1 MKKTFLLPFLSII
14 SFTTAIA
21 QTKLPPP
28 VFEMKADTA
37 YIHITDSYWQML
49 EDPGEKWTIG
59 QVSQPPLSENFHA
72 KTKIHSS
79 ISSYWVRFRVK
90 NTLAHEAHI
99 YFNSY
104 GQIYDLYTE
113 SNGSAW
119 QHERTGFFVPWSER
133 DGIKNG
139 YVLPIILQPAEE
151 LLVYE
156 RFKFYPRLGTPE
168 YFYPGIGFVE
178 KMTRDSYVINESD
191 YFDNMLQGI
200 TFGIAILAAVFGFFF
215 FLAARERVYF
225 HASMLYFTV
234 ALFSLIRGL
243 GDMFFR
249 ENASAISFYG
259 QYLLI
264 PLFLYF
270 LVSTTRYSLDTNRRT
285 PRWDRFLE
293 ILCLIPFLWLVVQYF
308 YPALDDKW
316 GIYVPILIMGSVII
330 TCLGLI
336 PRNNRTAQLLMAG
349 VLIFVTFELIN
360 GVTRALN
367 TPLLAWLQKHDLEIE
382 AVCFFWIITVSSWIL
397 FKRYGQLQKK
407 VLQEAF
413 EKEQLAKEKEIER
426 RQLIEQQK
434 VELEH
439 QVSERTAE
447 LKHSLEDLRSTQTQL
462 IQQEKMASLGE
473 LTAGIAHEIQNPLNF
488 VNNFSEVNN
497 ELIDELKSQ
506 KSKLKREEQDAIL
519 DDIRENN
526 EKIVSHGKRADAIV
540 KGMLQHSRTSSG
552 QRELTDINTLTD
564 EYLRLAYHG
573 LRAKDKSFNA
583 TFSTDFGNDLDKVNI
598 VPQEIGRAI
607 LNLINNA
614 FYAVN
619 EKAKLQAAGY
629 TPQVIVTT
637 KKVNDKI
644 EIRIKD
650 NGNGIPKKTVDKV
663 FQPFFTTKPTGQG
676 TGLGLSLTYDIV
688 KAHGGEIKVETKEGE
703 GSEFVIQLSAEPV
716 SHKSR

>member
-1 MKKTFLLPFLSII
+1 MKKTFLLPFFSVI
-14 SFTTAIA
+14 SFTTVIA
-21 QTKLPPP
+21 QIKLPPP
-28 VFEMKADTA
+28 IFEMKSDTA
-37 YIHITDSYWQML
+37 YISITDSHWQML

-79 ISSYWVRFRVK
+79 ISSYWVRFRVR
-90 NTLAHEAHI
+90 NTLDHEAHI

-113 SNGSAW
+113 SNGSVW
-119 QHERTGFFVPWSER
+119 QHERTGRFVPWSER

-139 YVLPIILQPAEE
+139 YLLPIILRPAEE
-151 LLVYE
+151 LFVYE

-178 KMTRDSYVINESD
+178 KMTRDSYVINESV

-225 HASMLYFTV
+225 HASTLYFTV
-234 ALFSLIRGL
+234 ALFSLTRGL
-243 GDMFFR
+243 ADMFFR
-249 ENASAISFYG
+249 ENANAISFYG

-264 PLFLYF
+264 PFFLYF

-293 ILCLIPFLWLVVQYF
+293 ILSLIPFLWLVVQYF

-316 GIYVPILIMGSVII
+316 GIYLPILIMASVII

-336 PRNNRTAQLLMAG
+336 PRNNRTAQLLMTG

-367 TPLLAWLQKHDLEIE
+367 TPQLAWLQKHDLEIE
-382 AVCFFWIITVSSWIL
+382 AVCFFWIVTVSSWIL

-462 IQQEKMASLGE
+462 IQSEKMASLGE

-488 VNNFSEVNN
+488 VNNFSEVNTDLIEELRMKN
-497 ELIDELKSQ
+497 E
-506 KSKLKREEQDAIL
+506 KLKIEDGEVKEL
-519 DDIRENN
+519 LNDIKDNS
-526 EKIVSHGKRADAIV
+526 EKINLHGKRADAIV
-540 KGMLQHSRTSSG
+540 KGMLQHSRTSTGKKEAS
-552 QRELTDINTLTD
+552 DINKLAE

-573 LRAKDKSFNA
+573 LRAKDKSFNVE
-583 TFSTDFGNDLDKVNI
+583 TETDFDSSVGKINI
-598 VPQEIGRAI
+598 IPQDIGRVF

-614 FYAVN
+614 FYAVH
-619 EKAKLQAAGY
+619 ERQKEEGDAYK
-629 TPQVIVTT
+629 PIVLISTR
-637 KKVNDKI
+637 KIDGKI
-644 EIRIKD
+644 EIRLSD
-650 NGNGIPKKTVDKV
+650 NGNGMPDSIKEKI

-676 TGLGLSLTYDIV
+676 TGLGLSLAYDII
-688 KAHGGEIKVETKEGE
+688 KAHGGEIKVESKEGDLTT
-703 GSEFVIQLSAEPV
+703 FIIQLPNYS
-716 SHKSR
+716 S

>member
-1 MKKTFLLPFLSII
+1 MKKTFLLPFFSVI
-14 SFTTAIA
+14 SFTTVIA
-21 QTKLPPP
+21 QIKLPPP
-28 VFEMKADTA
+28 IFEMKSDTA
-37 YIHITDSYWQML
+37 YISITDSHWQML

-79 ISSYWVRFRVK
+79 ISSYWVRFRVR
-90 NTLAHEAHI
+90 NTLDHEAHI

-113 SNGSAW
+113 SNGSVW

-139 YVLPIILQPAEE
+139 YLLPIILRPAEE

-191 YFDNMLQGI
+191 YFDHMLQGI

-234 ALFSLIRGL
+234 ALFSLRGL

-249 ENASAISFYG
+249 ENANAISFYG

-264 PLFLYF
+264 PFFLYF

-293 ILCLIPFLWLVVQYF
+293 ILSLIPFLWLVVQYF

-330 TCLGLI
+330 TCLRLI
-336 PRNNRTAQLLMAG
+336 PRNNRTAQLLMTG

-382 AVCFFWIITVSSWIL
+382 VVCFFWIITVSSWIL

-426 RQLIEQQK
+426 RRLIEQQK

-462 IQQEKMASLGE
+462 IQSEKMAFLGE

-488 VNNFSEVNN
+488 VNNFSEVNTDLIEELRMKN
-497 ELIDELKSQ
+497 E
-506 KSKLKREEQDAIL
+506 KLKIEDGEVKEL
-519 DDIRENN
+519 LNDIKDNS
-526 EKIVSHGKRADAIV
+526 EKINLHGKRADAIV
-540 KGMLQHSRTSSG
+540 KGMLQHSRTSTGKKEAS
-552 QRELTDINTLTD
+552 DINKLAE

-573 LRAKDKSFNA
+573 LRAKDKSFNVE
-583 TFSTDFGNDLDKVNI
+583 TETDFDSSVGKINI
-598 VPQEIGRAI
+598 IPQDIGRVF

-614 FYAVN
+614 FYAVH
-619 EKAKLQAAGY
+619 ERQKEEGDAYK
-629 TPQVIVTT
+629 PIVLISTR
-637 KKVNDKI
+637 KIDGKI
-644 EIRIKD
+644 EIRVSD
-650 NGNGIPKKTVDKV
+650 NGNGMPDSIKEKI

-676 TGLGLSLTYDIV
+676 TGLGLSLAYDII
-688 KAHGGEIKVETKEGE
+688 KAHGGEIKVESKEGDLTT
-703 GSEFVIQLSAEPV
+703 FIIQLPNYS
-716 SHKSR
+716 S

>member
-1 MKKTFLLPFLSII
+1 MKKTFLLPFFSVI
-14 SFTTAIA
+14 SFTTVIA
-21 QTKLPPP
+21 QIKLPPP
-28 VFEMKADTA
+28 IFEMKSDTA
-37 YIHITDSYWQML
+37 YISITDSHWQML

-79 ISSYWVRFRVK
+79 ISSYWVRFRVR
-90 NTLAHEAHI
+90 NTLDHEAHI

-113 SNGSAW
+113 SNGSVW
-119 QHERTGFFVPWSER
+119 QHERTGRFVPWSER

-139 YVLPIILQPAEE
+139 YLLPIILRPAEE

-178 KMTRDSYVINESD
+178 KMTRDSYVINESA

-215 FLAARERVYF
+215 FLAARDRVYF

-234 ALFSLIRGL
+234 ALFSLRGL

-249 ENASAISFYG
+249 ENADAISFYG

-264 PLFLYF
+264 PFFLYF

-293 ILCLIPFLWLVVQYF
+293 ILSLIPFLWLVVQYF

-330 TCLGLI
+330 TCLRLI
-336 PRNNRTAQLLMAG
+336 PRNNRTAQLLMTG

-382 AVCFFWIITVSSWIL
+382 VVCFFWIITVSSWIL

-462 IQQEKMASLGE
+462 IQSEKMASLGE

-488 VNNFSEVNN
+488 VNNFSEVNTDLIEELRMKN
-497 ELIDELKSQ
+497 E
-506 KSKLKREEQDAIL
+506 KLKIEDGEVKEL
-519 DDIRENN
+519 LNDIKDNS
-526 EKIVSHGKRADAIV
+526 EKINLHGKRADAIV
-540 KGMLQHSRTSSG
+540 KGMLQHSRTSTGKKEAS
-552 QRELTDINTLTD
+552 DINKLAE

-573 LRAKDKSFNA
+573 LRAKDKSFNVE
-583 TFSTDFGNDLDKVNI
+583 TETDFDSSVGKINI
-598 VPQEIGRAI
+598 IPQDIGRVF

-614 FYAVN
+614 FYAVH
-619 EKAKLQAAGY
+619 ERQKEEGDAYK
-629 TPQVIVTT
+629 PIVLISTR
-637 KKVNDKI
+637 KIDGKI
-644 EIRIKD
+644 EIRVSD
-650 NGNGIPKKTVDKV
+650 NGNGMPDSIKEKI

-676 TGLGLSLTYDIV
+676 TGLGLSLAYDII
-688 KAHGGEIKVETKEGE
+688 KAHGGEIKVESKEGDLTT
-703 GSEFVIQLSAEPV
+703 FIIQLPNYS
-716 SHKSR
+716 S

>member
-1 MKKTFLLPFLSII
+1 MKKTFLLPFFSVI
-14 SFTTAIA
+14 SFTTVIA
-21 QTKLPPP
+21 QIKLPPP
-28 VFEMKADTA
+28 IFEMKSDTA
-37 YIHITDSYWQML
+37 YISITDSHWQML

-79 ISSYWVRFRVK
+79 ISSYWVRFRVR
-90 NTLAHEAHI
+90 NTLDHEAHI

-119 QHERTGFFVPWSER
+119 QHERTGEFVPWSER
-133 DGIKNG
+133 DGIKNA
-139 YVLPIILQPAEE
+139 YLLPIILRPAEE

-178 KMTRDSYVINESD
+178 KMTRDSYVINESA

-215 FLAARERVYF
+215 FLAARDRVYF

-234 ALFSLIRGL
+234 ALFSLRGL

-249 ENASAISFYG
+249 ENADAISFYG

-264 PLFLYF
+264 PFFLYF

-293 ILCLIPFLWLVVQYF
+293 ILSLIPFLWLVVQYF

-336 PRNNRTAQLLMAG
+336 PRNNRAAQLLMTG
-349 VLIFVTFELIN
+349 VVIFVTFELIN
-360 GVTRALN
+360 GVARALN

-382 AVCFFWIITVSSWIL
+382 VVCFFWIITVSSWIL

-426 RQLIEQQK
+426 RRLIEQQK

-462 IQQEKMASLGE
+462 IQSEKMASLGE

-488 VNNFSEVNN
+488 VNNFSEVNTDLIEELRMKN
-497 ELIDELKSQ
+497 E
-506 KSKLKREEQDAIL
+506 KLKIEDGEVKEL
-519 DDIRENN
+519 LNDIKDNS
-526 EKIVSHGKRADAIV
+526 EKINLHGKRADAIV
-540 KGMLQHSRTSSG
+540 KGMLQHSRTSTGKKEAS
-552 QRELTDINTLTD
+552 DINKLAE

-573 LRAKDKSFNA
+573 LRAKDKSFNVE
-583 TFSTDFGNDLDKVNI
+583 TETDFDSSVGKINI
-598 VPQEIGRAI
+598 IPQDIGRVF

-614 FYAVN
+614 FYAVH
-619 EKAKLQAAGY
+619 ERQKEEGDAYK
-629 TPQVIVTT
+629 PIVLISTR
-637 KKVNDKI
+637 KIDGKI
-644 EIRIKD
+644 EIRVSD
-650 NGNGIPKKTVDKV
+650 NGNGMPDSIKEKI

-676 TGLGLSLTYDIV
+676 TGLGLSLAYDII
-688 KAHGGEIKVETKEGE
+688 KAHGGEIKVESKEGDLTT
-703 GSEFVIQLSAEPV
+703 FIIQLPNYS
-716 SHKSR
+716 S

>member
-1 MKKTFLLPFLSII
+1 MKKTFLLPFFSVI
-14 SFTTAIA
+14 SFTTVIA
-21 QTKLPPP
+21 QIKLPPP
-28 VFEMKADTA
+28 IFEMKSDTA
-37 YIHITDSYWQML
+37 YISITDSHWQML

-79 ISSYWVRFRVK
+79 ISSYWVRFRVR
-90 NTLAHEAHI
+90 NTLDHEAHI

-113 SNGSAW
+113 SNGSVW
-119 QHERTGFFVPWSER
+119 QHERTGRFVPWSER

-139 YVLPIILQPAEE
+139 YLLPIILRPAEE

-178 KMTRDSYVINESD
+178 KMTRDSYVINESA

-234 ALFSLIRGL
+234 ALFSLRGL

-249 ENASAISFYG
+249 ENANAISFYG

-264 PLFLYF
+264 PFFLYF

-293 ILCLIPFLWLVVQYF
+293 ILSLIPFLWLVVQYF

-330 TCLGLI
+330 TCLRLI
-336 PRNNRTAQLLMAG
+336 PRNNRTAQLLMTG

-360 GVTRALN
+360 GVARALN

-382 AVCFFWIITVSSWIL
+382 VVCFFWIITVSSWIL

-462 IQQEKMASLGE
+462 IQSEKMASLGE

-488 VNNFSEVNN
+488 VNNFSEVNTDLIEELRMKN
-497 ELIDELKSQ
+497 E
-506 KSKLKREEQDAIL
+506 KLKIEDGEVKEL
-519 DDIRENN
+519 LNDIKDNS
-526 EKIVSHGKRADAIV
+526 EKINLHGKRADAIV
-540 KGMLQHSRTSSG
+540 KGMLQHSRTSTGKKEAS
-552 QRELTDINTLTD
+552 DINKLAE

-573 LRAKDKSFNA
+573 LRAKDKSFNVE
-583 TFSTDFGNDLDKVNI
+583 TETDFDSSVGKINI
-598 VPQEIGRAI
+598 IPQDIGRVF

-614 FYAVN
+614 FYAVH
-619 EKAKLQAAGY
+619 ERQKEEGDAYK
-629 TPQVIVTT
+629 PIVLISTR
-637 KKVNDKI
+637 KIDGKI
-644 EIRIKD
+644 EIRVSD
-650 NGNGIPKKTVDKV
+650 NGNGMPDSIKEKI

-676 TGLGLSLTYDIV
+676 TGLGLSLAYDII
-688 KAHGGEIKVETKEGE
+688 KAHGGEIKVESKEGDLTT
-703 GSEFVIQLSAEPV
+703 FIIQLPNYS
-716 SHKSR
+716 S